1 MPPGNRAARLRA
13 QARVQDMLQS
23 QLEVARAQAEG
34 WRNFLA
40 TATALLAAVLVLK
53 GRENVADLPADF
65 RYAVVACTAC
75 GLLALL
81 ASAFAVASAAHGTP
95 GQALVY
101 ADGAALLRWESAEVR
116 RIGRLVARARLLAV
130 AGVLA
135 TAAAVLLTWTAPTSD
150 AAPALVTVHTPD
162 GAVCGEL
169 VGTDRTGVTVRV
181 QGRGPD
187 GKDTLRR
194 LEWGAGALSASPAE
208 SC

>member
-1 MPPGNRAARLRA
+1 MPTTNRAARLRA

-53 GRENVADLPADF
+53 GRENVAELPPDF

-81 ASAFAVASAAHGTP
+81 ASAFAVASAAHGKP

-101 ADGAALLRWESAEVR
+101 ADGSALLRWESAEVR
-116 RIGRLVARARLLAV
+116 RIGRLVALARGLAV
-130 AGVLA
+130 VGVLA
-135 TAAAVLLTWTAPTSD
+135 TAAAVMLTWTAPAAD
-150 AAPALVTVHTPD
+150 AASGLVSVHTRD

-169 VGTDRTGVTVRV
+169 VAADRTGVTVRV
-181 QGRGPD
+181 AAREPG

-194 LEWGAGALSASPAE
+194 LAWGTQALSASPADT
-208 SC
+208 C